1 MPAHLTEHY
10 QLSLWEADDQVQRAD
25 FNSDNQKIDAALKA
39 QADALQ
45 AEQAAR
51 EAAVLSINRAMVKI
65 ETGCYVGDGAESRV
79 IPPSFTPF
87 AVYSATDLGATDRE
101 GRSYFGGLALT
112 DHPVGESSAPEYRI
126 LEIVNRGFRVHQ
138 RTGVNGGVY
147 SNNDKTRYH
156 YIAFG

>member
-51 EAAVLSINRAMVKI
+51 EAAVI
-65 ETGCYVGDGAESRV
+65 
-79 IPPSFTPF
+79 
-87 AVYSATDLGATDRE
+87 
-101 GRSYFGGLALT
+101 
-112 DHPVGESSAPEYRI
+112 
-126 LEIVNRGFRVHQ
+126 
-138 RTGVNGGVY
+138 
-147 SNNDKTRYH
+147 
-156 YIAFG
+156 

>member
-1 MPAHLTEHY
+1 M
-10 QLSLWEADDQVQRAD
+10 
-25 FNSDNQKIDAALKA
+25 
-39 QADALQ
+39 
-45 AEQAAR
+45 
-51 EAAVLSINRAMVKI
+51 
-65 ETGCYVGDGAESRV
+65 GDGAESRV
-79 IPPSFTPF
+79 IPLSFTPF